1 MIDLFGLFIVGT
13 IYGLGLA
20 AIVWLF
26 GLFVSG
32 CISAIFKNN
41 NL

>member
-1 MIDLFGLFIVGT
+1 MIDLFGLFTVGT
-13 IYGLGLA
+13 IYGLGIA

-32 CISAIFKNN
+32 CISVVFKNN